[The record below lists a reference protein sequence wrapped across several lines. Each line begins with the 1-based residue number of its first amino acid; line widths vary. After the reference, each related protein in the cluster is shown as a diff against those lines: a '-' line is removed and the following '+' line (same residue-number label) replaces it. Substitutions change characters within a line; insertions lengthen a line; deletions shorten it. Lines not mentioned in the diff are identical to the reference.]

1 MKAPFR
7 LISAQERTWRKKKMP
22 PPGGDGSSLLTQV
35 QSFFVLVIGLHPP
48 PDKTLTVC

>member
-7 LISAQERTWRKKKMP
+7 LISAQERTWRKKNAAP
-22 PPGGDGSSLLTQV
+22 WWGRQFTTHAV